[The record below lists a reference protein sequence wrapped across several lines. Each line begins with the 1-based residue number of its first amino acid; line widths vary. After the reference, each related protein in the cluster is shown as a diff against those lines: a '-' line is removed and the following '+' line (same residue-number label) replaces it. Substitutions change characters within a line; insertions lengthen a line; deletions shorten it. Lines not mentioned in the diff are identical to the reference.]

1 MNHKIFFVIL
11 NWNLAN
17 DTIECVRSL
26 LQAGVS
32 EENIIIVDNG
42 STDDSVKQMKRAL
55 NKGVHFIL
63 HESNIGFAGG
73 NNLGIKYAL
82 GLNADWV
89 FLLNND
95 TFVDSSF
102 LHEVNHTLKQ
112 QNNYDVIAPI
122 IFYANNPDVIW
133 SMGDRLLPGTLF
145 TTHLL
150 RNKKVPDKLPQFVEV
165 DFVTGCGL
173 LINRRVFDKIGYLDE
188 RFFMYGEDAEF
199 CWRVKNRGFQIAI
212 ATNVKIWHK
221 VAQSSTHQKQTFI
234 WRIRNQI
241 WFYRMAANKPQL
253 ILMIIGSGLRIA
265 GMIFSNTLHGRKHLN
280 ATIISSW
287 KEGWF
292 GTMED

>member
-1 MNHKIFFVIL
+1 MNQRIFFVIL

-32 EENIIIVDNG
+32 QENIIIVDNG
-42 STDDSVKQMKRAL
+42 STDDSVKKL
-55 NKGVHFIL
+55 KKEFDKGVHFIL
-63 HESNIGFAGG
+63 HGSNKGFAGG

-82 GLNADWV
+82 ELNAEWV

-95 TFVDSSF
+95 TIVDSNF
-102 LHEVNHTLKQ
+102 LIELHDTLKQ
-112 QNNYDVIAPI
+112 KNQYHVIAPI

-133 SMGDRLLPGTLF
+133 SMGDRLIPGTLF
-145 TTHLL
+145 TLQLL
-150 RNKKVPDKLPQFVEV
+150 RNKKVPDKLPRFIEV

-173 LINRRVFDKIGYLDE
+173 LINHRVFEEIGYLDE

-199 CWRVKNRGFQIAI
+199 CWRVKTKGFQIAV

-221 VAQSSTHQKQTFI
+221 VAQSNTQQEQTLI

-241 WFYRMAANKPQL
+241 WFYRMSANKLQL
-253 ILMIIGSGLRIA
+253 MLMIIGSSLRIS
-265 GMIFSNTLHGRKHLN
+265 GMVFCNMLHGRKHLN
-280 ATIISSW
+280 TAIISGW

-292 GTMED
+292 GTMDA